1 MVAEVA
7 HDDLDTFCLERR
19 DVLGGI
25 CEDCGVVRVVV
36 VVDIARCVAA
46 DVGCKENDVRKERS
60 AVRQEIFSCVE
71 RIDVVYFD
79 VNNAVEVAERCRA
92 GHRAGLIG
100 RVVCD
105 GFLGLLARGHQ
116 QCGCSEQGAGCE

>member
-1 MVAEVA
+1 VVAEVA

-60 AVRQEIFSCVE
+60 AVRQVLTKICLMKKQILFAACTLFAASALLMTSCQQ
-71 RIDVVYFD
+71 
-79 VNNAVEVAERCRA
+79 AEEPIANDR
-92 GHRAGLIG
+92 
-100 RVVCD
+100 
-105 GFLGLLARGHQ
+105 
-116 QCGCSEQGAGCE
+116 E